1 MFEKESIIKS
11 EPTKEIQ
18 MNGIQI
24 EWGNIHRTEAIEAD
38 VMEKMGKI
46 MTYAPTATGAVV
58 HLSTINP
65 TQSAGVN
72 KQKVTIELRLPNH
85 QDIHSEKEGEDLYK
99 SMKEAQKAVLTQV
112 KAKKEKHLI

>member
-1 MFEKESIIKS
+1 
-11 EPTKEIQ
+11 